1 MSRDV
6 LESSFGEAL
15 LVEGEAADQVV
26 AQSVGG
32 PLAKAHAASRI
43 DPVADGDDG
52 VEDVVGESPMDPTST
67 LRSNYREILGSCM
80 GRPGS

>member
-1 MSRDV
+1 MRNVLASRFEGVADV

-43 DPVADGDDG
+43 DPVADGDAG
-52 VEDVVGESPMDPTST
+52 VEVVVPDAPSELARAFGP
-67 LRSNYREILGSCM
+67 NY
-80 GRPGS
+80 